1 MPLTISGK
9 KFYRTQEALHLM
21 GLPRSTFFKWLKED
35 KIKDA
40 QYKDINGW
48 RLFSDEEIK
57 KIKKYKETLIINK

>member
-9 KFYRTQEALHLM
+9 KYYRTQEALALM
-21 GLPRSTFFKWLKED
+21 GLPRSTFFKWLKEA

>member
-9 KFYRTQEALHLM
+9 KYYRTQEALALI
-21 GLPRSTFFKWLKED
+21 GLPRSTFFKWLRED
-35 KIKDA
+35 KIEDAKTKDVR
-40 QYKDINGW
+40 GW

>member
-9 KFYRTQEALHLM
+9 KYYRTQEALALI
-21 GLPRSTFFKWLKED
+21 GLPRSTFFKWLKEK
-35 KIKDA
+35 KIEDAKTKDVR
-40 QYKDINGW
+40 NW